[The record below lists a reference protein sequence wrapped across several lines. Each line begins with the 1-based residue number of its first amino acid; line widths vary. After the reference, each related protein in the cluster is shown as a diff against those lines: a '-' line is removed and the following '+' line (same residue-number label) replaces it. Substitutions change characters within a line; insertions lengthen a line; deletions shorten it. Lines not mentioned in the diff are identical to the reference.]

1 MPQTLRRDGGHTVLS
16 CVLLILLAGAG
27 RLSAAAVEIEP
38 GRVYS
43 GGTRLGVAEYG
54 VAFTV
59 PEGWRGALPHGAEVF
74 QLQPED
80 GSDALILA
88 MADAGTRDELEH
100 TMGEPIPLGNG
111 AVLRAAGGAQER
123 GRALA
128 RRYEMAGAGPAYA
141 AYGEGLAGA
150 NGIAV
155 AYVLIAVPDA
165 IGRWEPALRAMTDS
179 TDLGSVAPPTQ
190 QGADGAGDGAEGAA
204 SGAGDRWDVY
214 LRGKHIV
221 RLYTGSGYSEEEH
234 IWLCSDGSFRRRGSG
249 GGFGGGASG
258 AFQSDST
265 GRWTATGAGERGK
278 LVLHYR
284 DGSSGSYQ
292 LRWDYAENH
301 LYVDDRRWFHDE
313 NRVCN

>member
-1 MPQTLRRDGGHTVLS
+1 MPQKPRRDGGYAALS
-16 CVLLILLAGAG
+16 CVLLALLTGAG

-38 GRVYS
+38 GRFYS
-43 GGTRLGVAEYG
+43 GGTRLGVAEYE

-59 PEGWRGALPHGAEVF
+59 PKGWRGALPHGAEVF

-80 GSDALILA
+80 GADAVILA
-88 MADAGTRDELEH
+88 IADAGTRDELAR
-100 TMGEPIPLGNG
+100 TMGEPIALGNG
-111 AVLRAAGGAQER
+111 AVLRPAGEAEMR

-128 RRYEMAGAGPAYA
+128 RRYAMAGAGTAYA
-141 AYGEGLAGA
+141 AYGEGLAGT
-150 NGIAV
+150 NGMAV
-155 AYVLIAVPDA
+155 AYVLIAAPDA
-165 IGRWEPALRAMTDS
+165 IGKWEAALRALTDS
-179 TDLGSVAPPTQ
+179 TDLGPAAPSPQ
-190 QGADGAGDGAEGAA
+190 QGAGGTGDGAQGEA
-204 SGAGDRWDVY
+204 SGAADRWDVY

-221 RLYTGSGYSEEEH
+221 RLYTGSGYTEEEH

-265 GRWTATGAGERGK
+265 GRWTATGAGELGE

-284 DGSSGSYQ
+284 DGTSGSYQ